1 MRRKM
6 IRGSACVTAADGLSG
21 VPGLHCRHP
30 PPRLSVRPSCCSR
43 SPQSPPPVQ
52 AVVLP
57 ESGPR
62 LSSTAPYRPPLPPL
76 SSSPHSS
83 TPSSC
88 AGRTTAQPP
97 FPSSSNPQA
106 TTALAARNHRRGRRV
121 VAKATPHLRAEQ
133 PPFLAPHI
141 GVTSPTRPEAAPSA
155 TVSELFRPSSPS
167 LLAFSGEIRFP

>member
-76 SSSPHSS
+76 SSYPHSS

-97 FPSSSNPQA
+97 FPSSSNPPA
-106 TTALAARNHRRGRRV
+106 VEAVESSPRPRRTC
-121 VAKATPHLRAEQ
+121 AQ
-133 PPFLAPHI
+133 PP
-141 GVTSPTRPEAAPSA
+141 S
-155 TVSELFRPSSPS
+155 RPSSRRQGHAAP
-167 LLAFSGEIRFP
+167 AR